1 MKQVYGL
8 VGYPLGHS
16 FSKDFFNNKFLSEKL
31 DAEYVN
37 FEIPDLNDLTAIVKN
52 QKDLCGLNVTTP
64 YKEKIIPMLDE
75 MDSCAKE
82 IGAVNVI
89 KFTRNKDKVKLK
101 GFNSDWKAFAL
112 TLEGLLKPNHRKALI
127 LGTGGASKAVAYALK
142 SLGIEYL
149 FVSRSGK
156 NGALTYEDLDV
167 NLIEDYSIIIN
178 STPQGMYPNVNNF
191 PPIPYEYLTD
201 KNLLYDLLYNPE
213 KTTFMAKGEAHGA
226 QTKNGLE
233 MLLLQAII
241 GWQIWNE

>member
-37 FEIPDLNDLTAIVKN
+37 FELPDLTELTSIVKN
-52 QKDLCGLNVTTP
+52 QKDLSGLNVTTP

-75 MDSCAKE
+75 MDPCAKE
-82 IGAVNVI
+82 IGAVNVV
-89 KFTRNKDKVKLK
+89 KFIRNKDKVRLK

-178 STPQGMYPNVNNF
+178 STPQGMYPNINNY

-213 KTTFMAKGEAHGA
+213 KTTFMAKGEARGA